1 MSVSLAIKRTI
12 KYAKNFKS
20 HINKEEIKKRLI
32 SKKVYPEEVLKQEIY
47 KLNWK
52 NKKNKWRNSKIN
64 KARKL
69 ADLIKNNF
77 KDIVFLGISGSV
89 SSGHPKK
96 DDDIDLL
103 VITKTNTLWKNR
115 LVLRWWMYKNKIPHR
130 VFDKVESKDQFCFN
144 LWLDEGFLE
153 IPKNRQNLGNAVDL
167 LLLIPLINR
176 NQAYESFLKTNK
188 WAKKFVAT
196 PYDRLSANQPVS
208 LSDKTKNNK
217 NILCKISNWLYF
229 WPQYWYMKSKI
240 TKEQISPYQAFFH
253 R

>member
-20 HINKEEIKKRLI
+20 HINKKEIEKRLI
-32 SKKVYPEEVLKQEIY
+32 SRKVYSDEALKQEIY

-52 NKKNKWRNSKIN
+52 NKKNKWKNSKIN

-69 ADLIKNNF
+69 ANLIENIF

-96 DDDIDLL
+96 NDDIDLL
-103 VITKTNTLWKNR
+103 VITKANTLWKNR
-115 LVLRWWMYKNKIPHR
+115 IALRWWIYKNRIPHR

-144 LWLDEGFLE
+144 LWLDEGYLE
-153 IPKNRQNLGNAVDL
+153 IPKYRQNLGSAVDL
-167 LLLIPLINR
+167 LLLIPLINK
-176 NQAYESFLKTNK
+176 NQVYESFLKANK
-188 WAKKFVAT
+188 WAKKFVAS
-196 PYDRLSANQPVS
+196 PYEHKMS
-208 LSDKTKNNK
+208 
-217 NILCKISNWLYF
+217 NIQFPISNELQKTNKLDKVINYLYY

>member
-96 DDDIDLL
+96 NDDIDLL

-115 LVLRWWMYKNKIPHR
+115 LALRWWMYKNRIPHR

-144 LWLDEGFLE
+144 LWLDESYLE
-153 IPKNRQNLGNAVDL
+153 IPKNRQNLGSAVDL

-176 NQAYESFLKTNK
+176 NQTYEIFLKTNK

-196 PYDRLSANQPVS
+196 PYKNKIFNFQFSIFKKNQKENKI
-208 LSDKTKNNK
+208 DKIINY
-217 NILCKISNWLYF
+217 LYF